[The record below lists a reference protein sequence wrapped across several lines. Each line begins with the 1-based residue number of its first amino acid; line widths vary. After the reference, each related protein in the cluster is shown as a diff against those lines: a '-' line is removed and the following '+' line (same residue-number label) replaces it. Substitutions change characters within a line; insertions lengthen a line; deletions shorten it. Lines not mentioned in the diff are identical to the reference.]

1 MVEAHWHVS
10 HSGGCME
17 RMGREKLLYEVR
29 PTHIHHHYHPL
40 SFGSGGGNMYHRKC
54 CFICSIALLPILFVL
69 YGQVYHEAQNSEN
82 ETHTGN

>member
-1 MVEAHWHVS
+1 
-10 HSGGCME
+10 
-17 RMGREKLLYEVR
+17 MGREKLLYEVR

-40 SFGSGGGNMYHRKC
+40 SFGSSGGSMCHRRC
-54 CFICSIALLPILFVL
+54 CVGCTLALLFILVVL